1 MKEQLDDPEF
11 VVEYKIDGLSMALRY
26 ENGDLSLALTRGDGV
41 NFGEDVTANAKV
53 ISDVKKKLKDKPE
66 YLEIRGEVYM
76 KNEDFDRVN
85 EQQELLGKKIF
96 ANPRNCAAGTLRQ
109 LDSRVTKERKLSMFV
124 FNIQQVRGMD
134 IMTHT
139 QTKYAKQRMKSGMQ
153 LQRSEKTVEI
163 SATIS
168 MVRSLRSTAIRT
180 GNCSE
185 IHQKFQNGQSH
196 TNIRR
201 KKRKQNCLI
210 LNFPLEGPEGSHRLP
225 CLSRCACVERL
236 FQGQH
241 CTIRISLMI

>member
-1 MKEQLDDPEF
+1 
-11 VVEYKIDGLSMALRY
+11 
-26 ENGDLSLALTRGDGV
+26 
-41 NFGEDVTANAKV
+41 
-53 ISDVKKKLKDKPE
+53 
-66 YLEIRGEVYM
+66 M

-139 QTKYAKQRMKSGMQ
+139 QGYEFLKRQGIPIIEDYKVC
-153 LQRSEKTVEI
+153 KTADEVWNAITAIGENRGNLGYDI
-163 SATIS
+163 

-185 IHQKFQNGQSH
+185 IHQKSKMGNRIQISAG
-196 TNIRR
+196 R
-201 KKRKQNCLI
+201 KGNKT
-210 LNFPLEGPEGSHRLP
+210 
-225 CLSRCACVERL
+225 A
-236 FQGQH
+236 
-241 CTIRISLMI
+241 

>member
-1 MKEQLDDPEF
+1 
-11 VVEYKIDGLSMALRY
+11 
-26 ENGDLSLALTRGDGV
+26 
-41 NFGEDVTANAKV
+41 
-53 ISDVKKKLKDKPE
+53 
-66 YLEIRGEVYM
+66 M

-139 QTKYAKQRMKSGMQ
+139 QGYEFLKRQGIPIIEDTKYAKQRMKSGMQ

-201 KKRKQNCLI
+201 RRKS
-210 LNFPLEGPEGSHRLP
+210 PDY
-225 CLSRCACVERL
+225 
-236 FQGQH
+236 
-241 CTIRISLMI
+241 

>member
-1 MKEQLDDPEF
+1 M
-11 VVEYKIDGLSMALRY
+11 
-26 ENGDLSLALTRGDGV
+26 
-41 NFGEDVTANAKV
+41 
-53 ISDVKKKLKDKPE
+53 
-66 YLEIRGEVYM
+66 
-76 KNEDFDRVN
+76 
-85 EQQELLGKKIF
+85 
-96 ANPRNCAAGTLRQ
+96 
-109 LDSRVTKERKLSMFV
+109 TKERKLSMFV

-139 QTKYAKQRMKSGMQ
+139 QGYEFLKRQGIPIIEDYKVCKTADEVWNAITAIG
-153 LQRSEKTVEI
+153 ETVEI

>member
-1 MKEQLDDPEF
+1 
-11 VVEYKIDGLSMALRY
+11 
-26 ENGDLSLALTRGDGV
+26 
-41 NFGEDVTANAKV
+41 
-53 ISDVKKKLKDKPE
+53 
-66 YLEIRGEVYM
+66 M

-139 QTKYAKQRMKSGMQ
+139 QGYEFLKRQGIPIIEDYKVC
-153 LQRSEKTVEI
+153 KTADEVWNAI
-163 SATIS
+163 
-168 MVRSLRSTAIRT
+168 TAIGENR
-180 GNCSE
+180 GNLGYDIDGAVIKINRYSDRE
-185 IHQKFQNGQSH
+185 LLGNTSKVQNGQSH